1 MRGMRYLMVPLTVV
15 LAVSGVQV
23 QERHVVD
30 VAAAIEHGNAGKTL
44 EKKCGARGE
53 NGFDLIIEGPTGR
66 IMRAARQARKD
77 GHQLSAAEVT
87 GEMAG
92 PVVTVLAKRDL
103 SLSTRNSAEPQDGVP
118 GAWVLPP
125 AAEAERAHARLTMGD
140 RYRADIVIKSK
151 KTHAGEAMVLQP
163 TGPIFYTDPVWSTG
177 TRSRRPV
184 EETNMAASFDLYAFT
199 HLPAGD
205 VQVVAF
211 MTDAGERTCTI
222 SAADRAKIR

>member
-1 MRGMRYLMVPLTVV
+1 MRLLTTALVV
-15 LAVSGVQV
+15 SAGLVVMSVDA
-23 QERHVVD
+23 QERHTVD
-30 VAAAIEHGNAGKTL
+30 VQSAIEQGLAGKTL
-44 EKKCGARGE
+44 EKKCSARGE

-77 GHQLSAAEVT
+77 GRPFGPADVT

-92 PVVTVLAKRDL
+92 PFVTVLARRDH
-103 SLSTRNSAEPQDGVP
+103 SLSTRSSAEPQDGVP

-125 AAEAERAHARLTMGD
+125 AAEAERAHARMTMGD
-140 RYRADIVIKSK
+140 RYRADIVIKGK
-151 KTHAGEAMVLQP
+151 KTQGGEAAVLQP

-184 EETNMAASFDLYAFT
+184 EETNMAATFDLYA
-199 HLPAGD
+199 LERMPAGD